1 MKNLAT
7 ALCAFQAEVGN
18 IPKDSTNPFY
28 KSKYASLESVITT
41 IKPILAKHGLSFSQ
55 LPDGAGLKTI
65 LFHTS
70 GETLEATMTLVV
82 KEQTPQS
89 QGSSLTYARRYA
101 LSAMLGLATDEDD
114 DANEATKPTQKVEAP
129 KPTAKPVPPK
139 SVTDLTKQR
148 KTRVKELV
156 DGRVLVPLET
166 KQEYEDFVK
175 QETTLDLIDSNLV
188 AIIERLEALER
199 IEGIK

>member
-18 IPKDSTNPFY
+18 IPKDSVNPFY

-41 IKPILAKHGLSFSQ
+41 IKPILTKHGLSFSQ

-65 LFHTS
+65 LLHNS
-70 GETLEATMTLVV
+70 GEILEATMTLVV

-114 DANEATKPTQKVEAP
+114 DASEASKPTQKAETPKAP
-129 KPTAKPVPPK
+129 AKITPPK
-139 SVTDLTKQR
+139 SVTVLQKKKR
-148 KTRVKELV
+148 IMELCDSKV
-156 DGRVLVPLET
+156 IAP
-166 KQEYEDFVK
+166 
-175 QETTLDLIDSNLV
+175 LIDAEDYAIYVSENTGLTLEEGNFDM
-188 AIIERLEALER
+188 IIERLES
-199 IEGIK
+199 IK